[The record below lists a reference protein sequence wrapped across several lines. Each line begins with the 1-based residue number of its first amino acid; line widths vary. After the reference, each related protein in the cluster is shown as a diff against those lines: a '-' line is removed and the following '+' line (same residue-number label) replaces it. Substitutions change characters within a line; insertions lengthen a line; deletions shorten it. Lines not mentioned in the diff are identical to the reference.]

1 MGPFSHD
8 RIRRHRIERRS
19 VAGIGIYRGQSGT
32 ATGGAH
38 LDFRIRRSLMCDRD
52 ALGPSHSAPPGRV
65 ELARR
70 PADRRCYARP
80 VAATRSIASP
90 ASSGTLVAESSPKR
104 DGLDPYPSSDG
115 LALQGTTWHEAAVRL
130 LHEALER
137 RFSGREDLIIASEL
151 VLYYEPA
158 PIGGRGR
165 SLIPDLMVVFGVSA
179 HGRSSYKLW
188 EEGGRVPQFVLE
200 VASASTVDRDCEFKK
215 GKYERLGVREYWQ
228 LDQTGLLLP
237 QPLRGY
243 RLVRGRYARIGQC
256 GPGSDGQREYR
267 SVVLGLMLRAKLY
280 REGWIIVCRDERT
293 GRDIAVGEAMDRLL
307 AAAEERRRQ
316 AEAGQRQA
324 EEGRRQAEAGQRQAE
339 EGRRRAEAGQRQAEE
354 GRRRAEAGQR
364 QAEEGRQR
372 AEAGQRQAEE
382 GRRRAEAQKRAE
394 TQARVAAERRV
405 KELMR
410 QLDARQTPR

>member
-1 MGPFSHD
+1 M
-8 RIRRHRIERRS
+8 
-19 VAGIGIYRGQSGT
+19 
-32 ATGGAH
+32 
-38 LDFRIRRSLMCDRD
+38 
-52 ALGPSHSAPPGRV
+52 
-65 ELARR
+65 
-70 PADRRCYARP
+70 
-80 VAATRSIASP
+80 
-90 ASSGTLVAESSPKR
+90 AESSPER

-256 GPGSDGQREYR
+256 GPGSDGHREYR
-267 SVVLGLMLRAKLY
+267 SVVLSLLLRAKFY

-307 AAAEERRRQ
+307 KEARERQRRAEVGQRQ
-316 AEAGQRQA
+316 AEKGRRRA
-324 EEGRRQAEAGQRQAE
+324 EEGRRQAEALM
-339 EGRRRAEAGQRQAEE
+339 
-354 GRRRAEAGQR
+354 
-364 QAEEGRQR
+364 
-372 AEAGQRQAEE
+372 
-382 GRRRAEAQKRAE
+382 RAE
-394 TQARVAAERRV
+394 TQARVAAEQRLA
-405 KELMR
+405 ELMR
-410 QLDARQTPR
+410 QLEARESSR